1 VTHTFVSALVLLM
14 LILDPLGNI
23 PLFASSLRP
32 MDAARRWRVI
42 VREHAIAFVILLG
55 FLFSGETF
63 LSALGLSSVSLQL
76 AGGVVLFLIA
86 IRMIFP
92 PTGGSEEVL
101 AGEPFIVPLA
111 VPAIAGPSSMATVML
126 LVSQQPA
133 RILEW
138 AGALTVAM
146 MVSLLLLLGAN
157 RIQHLL
163 GDRLVLAMEKLMGLI
178 LVAVGIEMLVRG
190 YRALLATL

>member
-1 VTHTFVSALVLLM
+1 
-14 LILDPLGNI
+14 
-23 PLFASSLRP
+23 
-32 MDAARRWRVI
+32 
-42 VREHAIAFVILLG
+42 
-55 FLFSGETF
+55 
-63 LSALGLSSVSLQL
+63 
-76 AGGVVLFLIA
+76 
-86 IRMIFP
+86 
-92 PTGGSEEVL
+92 
-101 AGEPFIVPLA
+101 
-111 VPAIAGPSSMATVML
+111 MATVML